1 MPNLSTDISDA
12 TTRSVKSNRQ
22 TPDGSWRQ

>member
-1 MPNLSTDISDA
+1 MDISDA
-12 TTRSVKSNRQ
+12 TTRPVKSNRQ